1 MPTPRF
7 KLGIVVLAYHRPEQL
22 ALLLETLRH
31 PQVAIYLHIDSAAE
45 IEPFRSALAARAHGE
60 LVWVRRH
67 RSRWGSL
74 GIVDAELEGISRA
87 VADRCSYML
96 VISGEDFPLRPV
108 SEIVEFAEANQQR
121 SYVQTYELPYEAWP
135 LQGRQRTDFYTCRIG
150 SSLFTCVPRGEDTS
164 SMSPARK
171 ALNWALRAR
180 FMLKPPRR
188 FPSYLRP
195 VGGQQWLNLSPAA
208 AAHVLGF
215 LAEHPDYRPYHAYT
229 ACPDEMLI
237 QSILLGTGF
246 AGQHEV
252 INDDLRFLKWTG
264 GDHPKTLQLDDL
276 PGMLDSAD
284 LFARKVVAE
293 HDPKLFEALRTL
305 TADSGVRSS

>member
-1 MPTPRF
+1 MPTQRF
-7 KLGIVVLAYHRPEQL
+7 KLGIVVLAYHRPDQL
-22 ALLLETLRH
+22 AILLETLRH
-31 PQVAIYLHIDSAAE
+31 PQVTVYLHIDSGAE
-45 IEPFRSALAARAHGE
+45 IEPFRTALAERAHGE
-60 LVWVRRH
+60 LVWVRRQ

-87 VADRCSYML
+87 LADHCAYIL
-96 VISGEDFPLRPV
+96 LISGEDFPLRPV
-108 SEIVEFAEANQQR
+108 SEIVEFAEANRER

-164 SMSPARK
+164 SMRPARK

-180 FMLKPPRR
+180 FMFKPPRR

-195 VGGQQWLNLSPAA
+195 FGGQQWLNLSPAA

-215 LAEHPDYRPYHAYT
+215 LADHPGYRPYHAYT

-246 AGQHEV
+246 AGEHEV
-252 INDDLRFLKWTG
+252 VNDDLRFLMWTG
-264 GDHPKTLQLDDL
+264 GDHPKTLEFDDL
-276 PGMLDSAD
+276 PAMLDGAD